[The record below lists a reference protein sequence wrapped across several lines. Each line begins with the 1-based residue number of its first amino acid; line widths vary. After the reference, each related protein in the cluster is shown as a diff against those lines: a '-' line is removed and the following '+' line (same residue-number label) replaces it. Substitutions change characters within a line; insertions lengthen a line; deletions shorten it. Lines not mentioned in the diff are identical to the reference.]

1 MSDQENPNDTEDQSD
16 SLEEEEG
23 TEHEETEPEPDDSEE
38 DGASDEQDENS
49 TGEQAGEAPTTP
61 VATPSGAATSPTN
74 AQKITWKEDPLDF
87 DESTVEIAVTLHPLK
102 GRPADERI
110 VTICIHNHSGS
121 PLYDSA
127 RQSELTEG
135 PRSIACRAGLRR
147 TSKSSA
153 LNCLAES
160 SSSGKRSKSA
170 SRARADARTTAA
182 PRSAVLATTVPGA
195 STVNATLNKE
205 GGASSSAGTSATPS
219 QAHVPATPSNN
230 DKTAKAVPGKQ
241 GEPELVQNSLF

>member
-1 MSDQENPNDTEDQSD
+1 LSDQENPNDTEDQSD
-16 SLEEEEG
+16 SLEEEG

-38 DGASDEQDENS
+38 VEPSDEQDENS

-61 VATPSGAATSPTN
+61 VATPPGAATSPTN

-135 PRSIACRAGLRR
+135 SALDRLQGWIAKNVKKFRTELSRR
-147 TSKSSA
+147 KQQQWEAEQERKQSKS
-153 LNCLAES
+153 
-160 SSSGKRSKSA
+160 R
-170 SRARADARTTAA
+170 ARTTAA

-205 GGASSSAGTSATPS
+205 GAASSSAGTSATPS